1 MLILVSTRIADNAS
15 YPERRDALA
24 HDWGQLFDRYGLVP
38 LLVPNSLADVRPY
51 LDLGAKGLLLT
62 GGDSL
67 GSKDNP
73 TARDRTEATLIDGAI
88 HRGMPIF
95 GVCRGLQ
102 MLNRHFGGDSL
113 RLSDQRHVGR
123 HTLQLQDGSSMEV
136 NSFHND
142 AVTLEG
148 LAPALLPFAQ
158 AAGGIVEGVRH
169 SSLPITAI
177 QWHPER
183 RSPSAQYDE
192 FLIKEWMKAC
202 V

>member
-24 HDWGQLFDRYGLVP
+24 HDWGQLFDRYGLLP
-38 LLVPNSLADVRPY
+38 LLVPNSLADVSPY

-67 GSKDNP
+67 GSREHP
-73 TARDRTEATLIDGAI
+73 TARDRTEASLIDGAI
-88 HRGMPIF
+88 QRGMPIF

-113 RLSDQRHVGR
+113 RLPDQRHVGR
-123 HTLQLQDGSSMEV
+123 HTVQLQDGSSIEV

-148 LAPALLPFAQ
+148 LAPVLLPFAQ
-158 AAGGIVEGVRH
+158 TGDGIVEGVRH
-169 SSLPITAI
+169 KDLPITAI

-183 RSPSAQYDE
+183 SSPSGRYDE